1 MKDPPCEFRTLKGE
15 TMESRL
21 IELEMR
27 VAHYEQTLD
36 DLNGVITRQKSE
48 IQNLERQVE
57 MILAHIRNRETGE
70 AIEL

>member
-1 MKDPPCEFRTLKGE
+1 
-15 TMESRL
+15 MESRL

-27 VAHYEQTLD
+27 VAHYERTLD
-36 DLNGVITRQKSE
+36 DLNGLITRQQSE

-70 AIEL
+70 AVGI

>member
-1 MKDPPCEFRTLKGE
+1 
-15 TMESRL
+15 MESRL

-36 DLNGVITRQKSE
+36 DLNGVITRQQSE

-57 MILAHIRNRETGE
+57 MILAHIRNCETGE
-70 AIEL
+70 AVGI

>member
-1 MKDPPCEFRTLKGE
+1 
-15 TMESRL
+15 MEGRL

-36 DLNGVITRQKSE
+36 DLNSVIARQQSE

-57 MILAHIRNRETGE
+57 MILRHIRTREVDEGGE
-70 AIEL
+70 NS

>member
-1 MKDPPCEFRTLKGE
+1 
-15 TMESRL
+15 MESRL

-36 DLNGVITRQKSE
+36 DLNGVITRQQSE

-57 MILAHIRNRETGE
+57 MIFAHVRNRDTGE
-70 AIEL
+70 AVEI

>member
-1 MKDPPCEFRTLKGE
+1 
-15 TMESRL
+15 MESRL

-36 DLNGVITRQKSE
+36 DLNGLITRQQSE

-70 AIEL
+70 AIEI